1 MKLGLMVGYWMMG
14 PEDPIERVL
23 IAEDLG
29 YESVWTAE
37 AYGSDAISPL
47 CWLGARTKRIKL
59 GTSVMQLSARSPAMA
74 AMTAMTIDHLSG
86 GRFILGIGVSG
97 PQVVEGWYGQPF
109 PRPMERTRE
118 FVSLFREIMRR
129 EGPVEFEGN
138 HFQLPLDGGA
148 GLGKPLK
155 LITKPLR
162 SEIPI
167 YIGAEGPKNVKQT
180 TEIADGWLPLFYSPY
195 RNDIYADSLSE
206 LRPGFDIAAT
216 VNVVVNDDLEAA
228 RLPVKWMLSFYMAG
242 MGARKQNFHANLLER
257 MGFGDAISKVDEL
270 FWAGKREE
278 AIAAVP
284 DEIVD
289 ELALVGPVERIKERA
304 QAWRDSPV
312 TTMLVAPSSPDAR
325 PVLETMADIFL

>member
-74 AMTAMTIDHLSG
+74 AMTAMTIDHLSS

-129 EGPVEFEGN
+129 EGPIEFEGN

>member
-129 EGPVEFEGN
+129 EGPIEFEGN

-312 TTMLVAPSSPDAR
+312 TTILVAPSSPDAR

>member
-74 AMTAMTIDHLSG
+74 AMTAMTIDHLSS

-312 TTMLVAPSSPDAR
+312 TTILVAPSSPDAR

>member
-129 EGPVEFEGN
+129 EGPIEFEGN

>member
-162 SEIPI
+162 SEIPT
-167 YIGAEGPKNVKQT
+167 YTGAEGPKNVKQT

-242 MGARKQNFHANLLER
+242 MGTRKQNFHANLLER